1 VQVDVIIE
9 VPQGPVAVFWMHD
22 EHGPDAK
29 ILTVPAADPRYH
41 DVRDLSE
48 VPAAA
53 RAEISQFF
61 DVYKAVEPGKGSDA
75 RGRQRRD
82 AAEQEI
88 TAAIRRAG
96 SGTTAG
102 RPG

>member
-1 VQVDVIIE
+1 
-9 VPQGPVAVFWMHD
+9 VFWMHD

-41 DVRDLSE
+41 DVRDLSD

-61 DVYKAVEPGKGSDA
+61 DVYKALE
-75 RGRQRRD
+75 RQ
-82 AAEQEI
+82 EQP
-88 TAAIRRAG
+88 
-96 SGTTAG
+96 
-102 RPG
+102 RPGMAAPGRRRT